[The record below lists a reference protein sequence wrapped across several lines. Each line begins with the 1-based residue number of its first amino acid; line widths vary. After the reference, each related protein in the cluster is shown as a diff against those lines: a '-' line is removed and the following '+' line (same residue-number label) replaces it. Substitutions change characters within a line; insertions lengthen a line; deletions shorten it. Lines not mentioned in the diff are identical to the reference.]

1 MQFPT
6 GLRALNHR
14 DFRLFWTGQ
23 LISLVGSWMQTVGQS
38 WLILQLTNSP
48 FKLGLIST
56 LQFFPMLAFS
66 LVAGAI
72 TDRLPKR
79 KVIIGTQATLM
90 VLAFILSALAA
101 SGHVQFWHV
110 AVLAVLLGLTN
121 TLDVPARQS
130 YVVEMVGKADLM
142 NAIAL
147 NSAVFNGAR
156 ILGPAAAGLLVARF
170 GVAPAFFLNGISF
183 LAVIAALLA
192 IRTEGLPAPRPRAS
206 MGQEIRAGLRYAIRT
221 PVTLFVLSLL
231 LTVSLFVINFGVLI
245 PLLARQMLHQEA
257 QGFGLLMSSMGAGA
271 LAGAVAL
278 AFLGRQRPTLAIFTG
293 AGAVLCTATLLV
305 AGVQQFLPAAA
316 MLAVMGFSQII
327 FSASANTILQ
337 VTTPDE
343 LRGRIMSLFALV
355 FAGSTPIGSFF
366 IGLITENLGAPAGF
380 LSAGGLGLLSVV
392 MIAAWWKLHGQR

>member
-392 MIAAWWKLHGQR
+392 MIAAWWKLHGRR

>member
-90 VLAFILSALAA
+90 VLAFILSALAS